1 LSSPT
6 DTQRASSAG
15 APAAPALAKSLGI
28 GACTAIVVGN
38 MVGSGFYLSPSAM
51 APYGV
56 LAILSWVVM
65 GAGAVCLGLTF
76 ARLARISP
84 ATGGPY
90 AYSRIGYGD
99 FVGFLVAWGYWI
111 SIWASLP
118 AIAVAFTGSLFK
130 IVPAFQGNRPMA
142 VLITIGVMW
151 LVVLTNLRGVKAAGV
166 VAEVTTYS
174 KLVPFAAISLVGLFF
189 IKLGNL
195 SEFNPSGHSLLSSA
209 ATLAP
214 LTMFAYL
221 GLESATVPA
230 GDVKDPAR
238 TIPRS
243 TILGVSTAALLYV
256 LGTTVVLGVVPREEL
271 VKSAAPFADAARIM
285 WGGWAAGIVGVAVM
299 ISSLGALNGWTL
311 LMGQVPM
318 AAAQDRLFPTL
329 FGRVSSR
336 GVPAFSIIF
345 SAILATALILVQAA
359 GSAGFA
365 AFYSLVVNLAT
376 MTAVVPYAFCA
387 LAVGLVAARAVGNGT
402 VPRVSAV
409 ECIAFVFSLF
419 TLYGCGAE
427 AVLYG
432 FLLLMLGIPV
442 YVWQVRRQSAA
453 QRKSGV
459 SDAGGGLAARLPE
472 PSARRESG
480 TSVVKELGASAN

>member
-6 DTQRASSAG
+6 DTQHVSSAG
-15 APAAPALAKSLGI
+15 SAGAPALAKSLGI

-38 MVGSGFYLSPSAM
+38 MVGSGFYLSPSAL

-65 GAGAVCLGLTF
+65 GAGAICLGLTF

-90 AYSRIGYGD
+90 AYSRIGFGD
-99 FVGFLVAWGYWI
+99 FAGFLVAWGYWI

-130 IVPAFQGNRPMA
+130 LVPAFQGSRPMA
-142 VLITIGVMW
+142 VIITIGVMW
-151 LVVLTNLRGVKAAGV
+151 LIVLTNLRGVKAAGM
-166 VAEVTTYS
+166 VAEVLTYS
-174 KLVPFAAISLVGLFF
+174 KLVPFAAISLLGLFF

-243 TILGVSTAALLYV
+243 TILGVSIAALLYV
-256 LGTTVVLGVVPREEL
+256 LGTTVVLGVVPRAEL
-271 VKSAAPFADAARIM
+271 VKSAAPFADAARVM

-299 ISSLGALNGWTL
+299 ISSLGALTGWTL

-318 AAAQDRLFPTL
+318 AAAKDRLFPAL

-336 GVPAFSIIF
+336 GVPAVGIIF
-345 SAILATALILVQAA
+345 SAILATALILVQAG
-359 GSAGFA
+359 GSAGFS

-387 LAVGLVAARAVGNGT
+387 LAVGLVAARAAGNGK

-409 ECIAFVFSLF
+409 EWIAFVFSIF

-432 FLLLMLGIPV
+432 FVLLMLGIPV
-442 YVWQVRRQSAA
+442 YVWQVRQQSAA
-453 QRKSGV
+453 
-459 SDAGGGLAARLPE
+459 
-472 PSARRESG
+472 
-480 TSVVKELGASAN
+480 